1 MSTATTFSTTIQQI
15 ILKPSQ
21 GVVGLVDDLL
31 AACSEYSIELTW
43 QGGHCRL
50 SSSADEWEETI
61 DLPIRKSVFR
71 ATLARLATLCNMQQ
85 PDSVSPYGG
94 TADLAVGQSPKRI
107 MRVTL
112 VNTSA
117 EQKLRL
123 QPREPRISTSD
134 VSGNSQGRPKVP

>member
-31 AACSEYSIELTW
+31 AACNEYCIELAW
-43 QGGHCRL
+43 QNGHCRL
-50 SSSADEWEETI
+50 SSSSGEWEETV

-71 ATLARLATLCNMQQ
+71 AILARVATLCNMQH
-85 PDSVSPYGG
+85 PNSVSPYGG
-94 TADLAVGQSPKRI
+94 TADLTVGQPPKGL
-107 MRVTL
+107 MRVAL

-117 EQKLRL
+117 EQALRL
-123 QPREPRISTSD
+123 QPLAPRA
-134 VSGNSQGRPKVP
+134 P